1 MAVVEERES
10 VVGIESRPVTLRVIA
25 DQLGLDVS
33 TVSRVLNGSDGD
45 GRRAASGTTARRVR
59 DLAEEL
65 GYRRDPAAVSLRTR
79 RSNLIGVVFA
89 RLSEIVVAT
98 IYEGIEEEAARH
110 GFAAFVTNTQ
120 DDPVRQRE
128 RIAMVLGRRVDGLII
143 GDAHLDGAALADPA
157 LRGTPHVLVNRRT
170 DGGLPAV
177 TCDDY
182 RGGRLVAEHFLRL
195 GHRRVGCVAGE
206 SFASTGTDRT
216 AGFVDRYA
224 EAGLPVPP
232 ELVRH
237 CAFDTAGGREAATAL
252 LTADGR
258 PTALFAVNDLA
269 AIGVLGAA
277 RDLGRHPGRDLALAG
292 FNDTPVA
299 AELPVAL
306 TTVRSPMAE
315 QGRVAVRELLRRI
328 GGAPARS
335 RRLAPELVERA
346 SSGTAVGPSL
356 LRSS

>member
-1 MAVVEERES
+1 M
-10 VVGIESRPVTLRVIA
+10 GIESRPVTLKMIA

-33 TVSRVLNGSDGD
+33 TVSRVLNGRDDD
-45 GRRAASGTTARRVR
+45 GRRAASGPTAHRVR
-59 DLAEEL
+59 ELAAQL

-89 RLSEIVVAT
+89 RLSEVVVAT
-98 IYEGIEEEAARH
+98 VYEGIEEEAARH
-110 GFAAFVTNTQ
+110 GLAAFVTNTQ

-128 RIAMVLGRRVDGLII
+128 RIAMVLGRRVDGIVI

-157 LRGTPHVLVNRRT
+157 LRRTPHILVNRRT
-170 DGGLPAV
+170 EGDTPAV

-182 RGGRLVAEHFLRL
+182 LGGRLVAEHFLAL
-195 GHRRVGCVAGE
+195 GHTRVGCVAGE
-206 SFASTGTDRT
+206 PFASTGTDRT

-232 ELVRH
+232 GLVRH
-237 CAFDTAGGREAATAL
+237 CGFDTAGGRAAATAL
-252 LTADGR
+252 LTAGSR

-277 RDLGRHPGRDLALAG
+277 RDLGLRAGRDLALAG

-315 QGRVAVRELLRRI
+315 QGRVAVRQLLRRI
-328 GGAPARS
+328 EGGRARS
-335 RRLAPELVERA
+335 RRLLPELVVRA
-346 SSGTAVGPSL
+346 SSGSPVAPSL
-356 LRSS
+356 L

>member
-1 MAVVEERES
+1 M
-10 VVGIESRPVTLRVIA
+10 GIESRPVTLRVIA
-25 DQLGLDVS
+25 DRLGLDVS
-33 TVSRVLNGSDGD
+33 TVSRVLNGSEGD
-45 GRRAASGTTARRVR
+45 GRRAASGPTARRVR
-59 DLAEEL
+59 ELADEL
-65 GYRRDPAAVSLRTR
+65 GYRRNPAAVSLRTR

-89 RLSEIVVAT
+89 RLSEVVVAT

-110 GFAAFVTNTQ
+110 GLAAFVTNTQ
-120 DDPVRQRE
+120 DDPARQRE
-128 RIAMVLGRRVDGLII
+128 RIAMVLGRRVDGVII
-143 GDAHLDGAALADPA
+143 GDAHLDGAALADPV
-157 LRGTPHVLVNRRT
+157 LRRTPHILVNRRT
-170 DGGLPAV
+170 EGELPAV

-182 RGGRLVAEHFLRL
+182 RGGRLVAEHLLGL
-195 GHRRVGCVAGE
+195 GHTRVGCVAGE
-206 SFASTGTDRT
+206 PFASTGTDRT

-224 EAGLPVPP
+224 EAGLPVPA

-237 CAFDTAGGREAATAL
+237 CAFDTVGGRAAATAL
-252 LTADGR
+252 LTTPRR

-277 RDLGRHPGRDLALAG
+277 RDLGLHPGRDLALAG

-328 GGAPARS
+328 GGEPPRS
-335 RRLAPELVERA
+335 RRLRPELVVRA
-346 SSGTAVGPSL
+346 SSGRPVGPSL
-356 LRSS
+356 L

>member
-1 MAVVEERES
+1 MA
-10 VVGIESRPVTLRVIA
+10 IESRPVTLRVIA

-33 TVSRVLNGSDGD
+33 TVSRVLNGADAD
-45 GRRAASGTTARRVR
+45 GRRAASGETARRVR
-59 DLAEEL
+59 ELAEEL
-65 GYRRDPAAVSLRTR
+65 GYRRNPAAASLRTR

-110 GFAAFVTNTQ
+110 GLAAFVTNTQ

-157 LRGTPHVLVNRRT
+157 LRRTPHVLVNRRT
-170 DGGLPAV
+170 EGCLPAV

-182 RGGRLVAEHFLRL
+182 LGGRLVAEHFLRL
-195 GHRRVGCVAGE
+195 GHTRVGCVAGE
-206 SFASTGTDRT
+206 PFASTGTDRT

-224 EAGLPVPP
+224 EAGLPVPA

-237 CAFDTAGGREAATAL
+237 CAFDTTGGRAASTAL
-252 LTADGR
+252 LTADRR

-277 RDLGRHPGRDLALAG
+277 RDLGLRPGEDLALAG

-315 QGRVAVRELLRRI
+315 QGRIAVRELLRRI
-328 GGAPARS
+328 DGEPARS
-335 RRLAPELVERA
+335 HRLAPELVERA
-346 SSGTAVGPSL
+346 TSGRPVGPSRL
-356 LRSS
+356 